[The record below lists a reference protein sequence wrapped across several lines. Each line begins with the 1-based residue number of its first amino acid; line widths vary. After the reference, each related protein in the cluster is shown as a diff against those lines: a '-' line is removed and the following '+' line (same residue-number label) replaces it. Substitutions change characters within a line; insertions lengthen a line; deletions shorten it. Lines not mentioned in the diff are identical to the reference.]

1 MPSRAMGL
9 LVRYKGVGLRESGES
24 KSLDRNLAPEEI
36 DMSQLL
42 RNLSLS
48 PEQRLKEH
56 QIALN
61 LVIELETAGK
71 KLREQSK

>member
-1 MPSRAMGL
+1 LGDSEL
-9 LVRYKGVGLRESGES
+9 
-24 KSLDRNLAPEEI
+24 LDRDLNSEEI
-36 DMSQLL
+36 DISQLL

-56 QIALN
+56 QIAQN

>member
-1 MPSRAMGL
+1 MLPRNQ
-9 LVRYKGVGLRESGES
+9 GVSLKERGER
-24 KSLDRNLAPEEI
+24 KLLDRNLDAEEI
-36 DMSQLL
+36 DISQLL
-42 RNLSLS
+42 RNLSLT

-61 LVIELETAGK
+61 LVIELGRAGK